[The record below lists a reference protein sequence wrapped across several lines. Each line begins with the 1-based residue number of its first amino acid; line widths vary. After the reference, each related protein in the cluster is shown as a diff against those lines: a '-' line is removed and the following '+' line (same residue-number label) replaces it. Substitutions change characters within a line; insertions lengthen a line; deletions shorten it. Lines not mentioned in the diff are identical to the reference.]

1 MTNYSITFVGILV
14 MLLTKVLEAAG
25 VEIGTEEL
33 TMTITTLV
41 TLGGGLLALYGRWR
55 KGDVN
60 VFGMKK

>member
-1 MTNYSITFVGILV
+1 MTKYSLTFVGILV
-14 MLLTKVLEAAG
+14 MLLTKLLEVAG
-25 VEIGTEEL
+25 VEIGTDEL

-41 TLGGGLLALYGRWR
+41 TIGGGLLALYGRWR